1 MQYHGANNQF
11 FALSF
16 KLNSLKYSGTI
27 MLVLFSV
34 WINKLTS
41 KLSQYSPDWD
51 TKESFLVGTF
61 S

>member
-1 MQYHGANNQF
+1 MQHHGANNQF

-16 KLNSLKYSGTI
+16 KLNSLKYTCTGTI

-51 TKESFLVGTF
+51 TQKNPF
-61 S
+61 